1 MEKGLQRNAERT
13 CRRLPHAS
21 LCSPLLEQI
30 FRLIQLFMCVCMVC
44 ACVCAVS
51 LGDVHHLYY
60 RQRTHLRLESAG
72 RT

>member
-30 FRLIQLFMCVCMVC
+30 FRLIQLFMCGCMRVCMRVC
-44 ACVCAVS
+44 C
-51 LGDVHHLYY
+51 
-60 RQRTHLRLESAG
+60 ESWRRASSVLKVED
-72 RT
+72 TPET